1 MQGRE
6 SITPPDRGD
15 DSQQWFPGHEYY
27 RRKHVKVRLFPRYFS
42 AQYYEPRFIRLSMRV
57 GQPRPSCIFGQY
69 EDEKAAVVAK
79 AQASIPI
86 IILNHEAIQL
96 SPSAELA

>member
-1 MQGRE
+1 
-6 SITPPDRGD
+6 
-15 DSQQWFPGHEYY
+15 
-27 RRKHVKVRLFPRYFS
+27 
-42 AQYYEPRFIRLSMRV
+42 MRV